1 MTTSAAVSQRH
12 ILGLPGPL
20 ASLMTGLLVLSGA
33 VSGMAAETG
42 EKPNAGELQVHYA
55 SRQAALAE
63 TFAQAEAVVNGIAA
77 RRAART
83 AIYRP
88 EKDRFGDPM
97 YVAYGRRAYAG
108 TPWYSGP
115 AYVSSFEI
123 EPQIPYEVLYG
134 RASLY
139 WPGALSNPGYVPRT
153 DMSLGVG
160 ASHSYMQHGMVMDPG
175 SVAPSYARPMQFNRY

>member
-1 MTTSAAVSQRH
+1 R
-12 ILGLPGPL
+12 
-20 ASLMTGLLVLSGA
+20 
-33 VSGMAAETG
+33 
-42 EKPNAGELQVHYA
+42 KPTAGELQAHYA
-55 SRQAALAE
+55 SRQAALSE
-63 TFAQAEAVVNGIAA
+63 TFAGTADVVNTIAS

-108 TPWYSGP
+108 TPWYNGP

-123 EPQIPYEVLYG
+123 EPRIPDEVLYG

-139 WPGALSNPGYVPRT
+139 WPGALSNPGYAPRT
-153 DMSLGVG
+153 DVTLGVG
-160 ASHSYMQHGMVMDPG
+160 ASHSFIQHGMVMDPG